1 MIQKRRVC
9 YNLGKGGSYMNQFS
23 RSELLL
29 GRDVMDKLSKMKVA
43 IFGVGGIGSY
53 VCEAL
58 VRCGVNN
65 FVLIDDDSVS
75 LTNINRQI
83 HATLKTVGRSK
94 VEVMK
99 ERMLEINPDCKIDT
113 YEEFYLPDKHSDIIK
128 DDISYIVDAIDTVS
142 SKIDIIVEAK
152 KLGIPIISAMGAG
165 NKLDPTKF
173 EVSDIYK
180 TSVCPL
186 AKVMR
191 RELRKRNISSLK
203 VVYSKEEP
211 IEIKDYSI
219 CDEEIDKKRIPGS
232 LSFVPSCM
240 GLIIASEIVKDV
252 IRG

>member
-1 MIQKRRVC
+1 
-9 YNLGKGGSYMNQFS
+9 MNQFS

-29 GRDVMDKLSKMKVA
+29 GSDNMKKLSNMKIAV
-43 IFGVGGIGSY
+43 FGIGGVGSY

-58 VRCGVNN
+58 IRSGITN
-65 FVLIDDDSVS
+65 FILVDSDVIS

-99 ERMLEINPDCKIDT
+99 ERMLEINPYANIDI
-113 YEEFYLPDKHSDIIK
+113 YQEFYLPDNHSDIIK
-128 DDISYIVDAIDTVS
+128 SDIDYIVDAIDTVS
-142 SKIDIIVEAK
+142 AKIDIICKAK
-152 KLGIPIISAMGAG
+152 ELDIPIISAMGAG
-165 NKLDPTKF
+165 NKLDPILF

-191 RELRKRNISSLK
+191 RELKKRGVKSLK

-211 IEIKDYSI
+211 ITIDNYSI
-219 CDEEIDKKRIPGS
+219 CDEETDKKRIPGS
-232 LSFVPSCM
+232 LAYVPSCM

-252 IRG
+252 IKR

>member
-1 MIQKRRVC
+1 
-9 YNLGKGGSYMNQFS
+9 MNQFS

-29 GRDVMDKLSKMKVA
+29 GKDTMTTLRDMKIA
-43 IFGVGGIGSY
+43 IFGIGGVGSY

-58 VRCGVNN
+58 VRCGVGN
-65 FVLIDDDSVS
+65 FVLIDSDSIS
-75 LTNINRQI
+75 LTNVNRQI

-99 ERMLEINPDCKIDT
+99 ERMLEINPLANIVT
-113 YEEFYLPDKHSDIIK
+113 FEEFYLPDKHSDIIK
-128 DDISYIVDAIDTVS
+128 SDISYIVDAIDTVS
-142 SKIDIIVEAK
+142 AKIDIIRRAK
-152 KLGIPIISAMGAG
+152 EFNIPIISAMGAG
-165 NKLDPTKF
+165 NKLDPTRF

-191 RELRKRNISSLK
+191 RELRKRNVSSLK

-211 IEIKDYSI
+211 INITDYS
-219 CDEEIDKKRIPGS
+219 CCSEEMGEKRIPGS
-232 LSFVPSCM
+232 LPFVPSAM

-252 IRG
+252 MNK

>member
-1 MIQKRRVC
+1 
-9 YNLGKGGSYMNQFS
+9 MNQFS

-29 GRDVMDKLSKMKVA
+29 GHDNMEKISKMKVA
-43 IFGVGGIGSY
+43 IFGIGGVGSF

-58 VRCGVNN
+58 VRCGVSN
-65 FVLIDDDSVS
+65 FVLIDSDSIS
-75 LTNINRQI
+75 LTNVNRQI

-99 ERMLEINPDCKIDT
+99 ERMLEINPDAHIDI

-128 DDISYIVDAIDTVS
+128 NDIDYIVDAIDTVS
-142 SKIDIIVEAK
+142 AKIDIVMKAK
-152 KLGIPIISAMGAG
+152 EMNIPIISAMGAG
-165 NKLDPTKF
+165 NKIDPTKF

-191 RELRKRNISSLK
+191 RELRKRKISSLK

-211 IEIKDYSI
+211 IKIDDYSI
-219 CDEEIDKKRIPGS
+219 CEEEIGKKRIPGS
-232 LSFVPSCM
+232 LSFVPSAM
-240 GLIIASEIVKDV
+240 GLIIAGEIIKEVTTK
-252 IRG
+252 

>member
-1 MIQKRRVC
+1 
-9 YNLGKGGSYMNQFS
+9 MNQFS

-29 GRDVMDKLSKMKVA
+29 GSEVMANLSKMKIL
-43 IFGVGGIGSY
+43 IFGIGGVGSY

-58 VRCGVNN
+58 VRSGVSN
-65 FVLIDDDSVS
+65 FVLVDSDKIS
-75 LTNINRQI
+75 LTNVNRQI

-99 ERMLEINPDCKIDT
+99 ERMLDINPDCNIVT
-113 YEEFYLPDKHSDIIK
+113 YEEFYLPDNHSDIIS
-128 DDISYIVDAIDTVS
+128 DDIDYIVDAIDTIS
-142 SKIDIIVEAK
+142 AKIDIICKAK

-165 NKLDPTKF
+165 NKLDPTRF
-173 EVSDIYK
+173 EVTDIYK

-191 RELRKRNISSLK
+191 RELKKRNISSLK

-211 IEIKDYSI
+211 IEIIDYS
-219 CDEEIDKKRIPGS
+219 CCSEDMDKKRIPGS
-232 LSFVPSCM
+232 LAYVPSCM

-252 IRG
+252 MNK